1 MLKKILSFFVTT
13 AALTA
18 FAAVDVNK
26 ASQAD
31 LDSIKGIGPST
42 SKQIITERKA
52 RDYKDWQDLM
62 VRVKGIGEA
71 KAGRLSAEGL
81 TVNGRTYKDMTP
93 PAVSTA
99 RPPDSSANAKST
111 KSSAR
116 ADGQEKHPRQ

>member
-26 ASQAD
+26 ASRAD

-42 SKQIITERKA
+42 SKQIIAERKA

-71 KAGRLSAEGL
+71 KAGRFDLP
-81 TVNGRTYKDMTP
+81 P
-93 PAVSTA
+93 PAMPFITRKSGVA
-99 RPPDSSANAKST
+99 RLNDLC
-111 KSSAR
+111 
-116 ADGQEKHPRQ
+116 GG